1 MNYQEELNRRLAG
14 EGIEIRGAV
23 CPEWTTILTPDAVRF
38 VETLTRRFNPTRK
51 ELLAMRE
58 ARQARLDAD
67 ENPDFLPET
76 QAIRNGDWQVA
87 PPPPDL
93 SATSYRWSWYAAMP
107 RL

>member
-1 MNYQEELNRRLAG
+1 MDYQDELNRQFAG
-14 EGIEIRGAV
+14 EGIEVRGAV
-23 CPEWTTILTPDAVRF
+23 RPEWTTILTPDAVRF
-38 VETLTRRFNPTRK
+38 VATLTRRFNPTRK
-51 ELLAMRE
+51 ELLARRE
-58 ARQARLDAD
+58 ARQARLDAG

-76 QAIRNGDWQVA
+76 QAVRDGDWQVA